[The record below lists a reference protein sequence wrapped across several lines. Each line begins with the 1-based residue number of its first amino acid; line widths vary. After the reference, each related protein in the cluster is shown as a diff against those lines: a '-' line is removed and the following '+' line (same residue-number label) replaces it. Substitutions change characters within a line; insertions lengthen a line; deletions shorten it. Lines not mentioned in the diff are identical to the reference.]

1 MSAIPPHAGIRRVL
15 MTADTVGGV
24 WHYAMTLIGE
34 LGRAGVAV
42 DLVTFGGPPD
52 AAQRASAA
60 ALDGCTLHV
69 TDAPC
74 EWMQEP
80 WPALERLGEQLLA
93 LDRRLQ
99 PDLVHLNHYCHGD
112 LPWSAPRLIVGHSC
126 VRSWCEAAGEPPGAP
141 PWDRY
146 AERVRTGLQAADL
159 VVTPT
164 AAMGRALAAH
174 YGPLPPRRVIANGV
188 PAVEA
193 PSAPKQPTV
202 LAAGRLWDRAKNLAL
217 LDAAAAGLPW
227 PVQLA
232 GATNHPEGG
241 QVHARH
247 VALLGR
253 LTPADLHARYA
264 QAAIFALPSRYEP
277 FGLAAVEAALA
288 GCALVLGDIPSLRE
302 VWGEAADYAAVDDAA
317 ALRARLDALIADPAH
332 RAERARAA
340 QAHAQRYLAP
350 VMAAEY
356 LACYRDLVAGRRAPQ
371 AEAAA

>member
-1 MSAIPPHAGIRRVL
+1 MSGRPGNADIRRVL

-42 DLVTFGGPPD
+42 DLVTFGGRPD
-52 AAQRASAA
+52 AAQQATAA
-60 ALDGCTLHV
+60 ALDNCTLHQ

-74 EWMQEP
+74 EWMQAP
-80 WPALERLGEQLLA
+80 WSALDRLGDELLA
-93 LDRRLQ
+93 LAQRLQ
-99 PDLVHLNHYCHGD
+99 PDIVHLNHYCHGN
-112 LPWSAPRLIVGHSC
+112 LPWPAPCLIVGHSC
-126 VRSWCEAAGEPPGAP
+126 VRSWHEAAGEPAGAP

-146 AERVRTGLQAADL
+146 AECVRTGLQAADRI
-159 VVTPT
+159 VTPT

-174 YGPLPPRRVIANGV
+174 YGPLPARQVIANGV
-188 PAVEA
+188 PPCGA
-193 PSAPKQPTV
+193 PSARKQPVV

-217 LDAAAAGLPW
+217 LDAAAAGLDW

-232 GATNHPEGG
+232 GETSHPEGG
-241 QVHARH
+241 QVHARQ
-247 VALLGR
+247 VELLGR
-253 LTPADLHARYA
+253 LTPAALRERYA

-302 VWGEAADYAAVDDAA
+302 VWGEAADYAAVDDTA
-317 ALRARLDALIADPAH
+317 ALRDTLAALIADPAR
-332 RAERARAA
+332 RAAQARAA
-340 QAHAQRYLAP
+340 QARAQRYLAP
-350 VMAAEY
+350 AMATEY
-356 LACYRDLVAGRRAPQ
+356 LACYRDLVARRRASR